1 MELAVGRLVV
11 LVVTRPT
18 IICRRIMSQI
28 CGDGRRKKRSSLWEN
43 QLRRAP
49 PPDKTLTQDS
59 VAADAATVGDAL
71 NRKLEPVLS
80 SYSKDIDVSGI
91 LASNRILLILTVNG
105 GSASKTV
112 GNIGILANHWGIWTL
127 TNFDKQLPEGDGT
140 GYMSFSGSTLTVPQS
155 YGWSYTV
162 IFTL

>member
-1 MELAVGRLVV
+1 
-11 LVVTRPT
+11 
-18 IICRRIMSQI
+18 MSQI
-28 CGDGRRKKRSSLWEN
+28 CGDERRKKRSSLWED
-43 QLRRAP
+43 QLRGIP
-49 PPDKTLTQDS
+49 PPDKTLTLDG
-59 VAADAATVGDAL
+59 VAADAAMVGDAL
-71 NRKLEPVLS
+71 GNKLEPVLS
-80 SYSKDIDVSGI
+80 SYSKNIDVSGI
-91 LASNRILLILTVNG
+91 LANNRILLILTVNG

-162 IFTL
+162 IFKL

>member
-1 MELAVGRLVV
+1 M
-11 LVVTRPT
+11 
-18 IICRRIMSQI
+18 
-28 CGDGRRKKRSSLWEN
+28 
-43 QLRRAP
+43 
-49 PPDKTLTQDS
+49 
-59 VAADAATVGDAL
+59 VGDAL
-71 NRKLEPVLS
+71 ENKLEPVLS

-91 LASNRILLILTVNG
+91 LADNRILLILTVNG

-162 IFTL
+162 IFKL

>member
-1 MELAVGRLVV
+1 MTL
-11 LVVTRPT
+11 
-18 IICRRIMSQI
+18 
-28 CGDGRRKKRSSLWEN
+28 DG
-43 QLRRAP
+43 
-49 PPDKTLTQDS
+49 
-59 VAADAATVGDAL
+59 VAADAAMVGDAL
-71 NRKLEPVLS
+71 GNKLEPVLT
-80 SYSKDIDVSGI
+80 SYGKDIDVSGI
-91 LASNRILLILTVNG
+91 LANNRILLILTVNG

-162 IFTL
+162 IFKL

>member
-1 MELAVGRLVV
+1 
-11 LVVTRPT
+11 
-18 IICRRIMSQI
+18 MSQI
-28 CGDGRRKKRSSLWEN
+28 CGDERRKKRSSLWED
-43 QLRRAP
+43 QLRGIP
-49 PPDKTLTQDS
+49 PPDKTLTLDG
-59 VAADAATVGDAL
+59 VAADAAMVGDAL
-71 NRKLEPVLS
+71 GNKLEPVLS

-91 LASNRILLILTVNG
+91 MADNRILLILTVNG

-162 IFTL
+162 IFKL

>member
-1 MELAVGRLVV
+1 ML
-11 LVVTRPT
+11 
-18 IICRRIMSQI
+18 QI
-28 CGDGRRKKRSSLWEN
+28 CGDERCKKRSSLWEV
-43 QLRRAP
+43 QLRRIP
-49 PPDKTLTQDS
+49 PPDKTLTQDGI
-59 VAADAATVGDAL
+59 AADAAVVGDAL

-80 SYSKDIDVSGI
+80 SYSKNIDVSGI
-91 LASNRILLILTVNG
+91 LANNRILLILTVNG

-140 GYMSFSGSTLTVPQS
+140 GYMSFSGSTLTVQQS

-162 IFTL
+162 IFKL

>member
-1 MELAVGRLVV
+1 
-11 LVVTRPT
+11 
-18 IICRRIMSQI
+18 MSQI
-28 CGDGRRKKRSSLWEN
+28 CGDERRKKRSSLWED

-49 PPDKTLTQDS
+49 PPDKTLTQDGI
-59 VAADAATVGDAL
+59 AADAAVVRDAL

-91 LASNRILLILTVNG
+91 LASNRILLILTING

-127 TNFDKQLPEGDGT
+127 TNFDKQLPGGDGT

-162 IFTL
+162 ILKL

>member
-1 MELAVGRLVV
+1 MSGAANNPY
-11 LVVTRPT
+11 VVT
-18 IICRRIMSQI
+18 
-28 CGDGRRKKRSSLWEN
+28 
-43 QLRRAP
+43 
-49 PPDKTLTQDS
+49 PPDKTLS
-59 VAADAATVGDAL
+59 VEGVAADAQAVGDAL
-71 NRKLEPVLS
+71 NSKLEPVLT
-80 SYSKDIDVSGI
+80 SYSKDIDVSSI
-91 LASNRILLILTVNG
+91 LAGNRILLILTVNG
-105 GSASKTV
+105 GAANKTV

>member
-1 MELAVGRLVV
+1 
-11 LVVTRPT
+11 
-18 IICRRIMSQI
+18 MSPI
-28 CGDGRRKKRSSLWEN
+28 CGDGRRKKRSSTWEN
-43 QLRRAP
+43 QLRRIP
-49 PPDKTLTQDS
+49 PPDKTLTQDG
-59 VAADAATVGDAL
+59 VAADAAVVGDAL

>member
-1 MELAVGRLVV
+1 
-11 LVVTRPT
+11 
-18 IICRRIMSQI
+18 MSQI
-28 CGDGRRKKRSSLWEN
+28 CGDGRRKKRSSLWED
-43 QLRRAP
+43 QLRRIP
-49 PPDKTLTQDS
+49 PPDKTLTQDG
-59 VAADAATVGDAL
+59 VAADAVVVGDAL

-80 SYSKDIDVSGI
+80 SYSKNIDVSGI
-91 LASNRILLILTVNG
+91 MANNRILLILTVNG

-140 GYMSFSGSTLTVPQS
+140 GYMSFSGSTLTIPQS

-162 IFTL
+162 IFKL

>member
-1 MELAVGRLVV
+1 
-11 LVVTRPT
+11 
-18 IICRRIMSQI
+18 MSQI
-28 CGDGRRKKRSSLWEN
+28 CGDGRRKKRSSLWED
-43 QLRRAP
+43 QLRRIP
-49 PPDKTLTQDS
+49 PPDKTLTQDG
-59 VAADAATVGDAL
+59 VAADAAMVGDAL
-71 NRKLEPVLS
+71 GNKLEPVLS

-91 LASNRILLILTVNG
+91 MADNRILLILTVNG

-162 IFTL
+162 IFKL